1 MPQNQGEEE
10 SNSSTSFFGAL
21 YDLRDHVGAW
31 CGALAMLVVAVVL
44 WIAPGEMAG
53 EFEYHKE
60 AAIAAGSFG
69 ISVLLALVLKGRAG
83 YRAKALVMGFL
94 SLAVG
99 TFSLWWVQDAAQD
112 VWALHETGEVR
123 TVEVVGTT
131 SQYNPKSRKTTRK
144 TRVIVDGK
152 RVTVKL
158 SHLPRRGAT
167 VQVLVAPDRPQ
178 AIVPGSTVKEW
189 LPLLD
194 VVCGQWAFL
203 LFTLASVFCIFA
215 LPINLWHVVFGP
227 PKDHPLRS

>member
-1 MPQNQGEEE
+1 MPRNHENED
-10 SNSSTSFFGAL
+10 SSSSTSFFGAL

-69 ISVLLALVLKGRAG
+69 IAVLLALVLKGRAG

-99 TFSLWWVQDAAQD
+99 AFSLWLVQDAAQD
-112 VWALHETGEVR
+112 VWALHETGEIR

-152 RVTVKL
+152 GVTVKL
-158 SHLPRRGAT
+158 PHLPRRGAT
-167 VQVLVAPDRPQ
+167 VQVFVAPERPK
-178 AIVPGSTVKEW
+178 AIVPGGTEKEW

-194 VVCGQWAFL
+194 AVCGKWTFL
-203 LFTLASVFCIFA
+203 LFTLISVFCIVA

-227 PKDHPLRS
+227 QK